1 VTRVL
6 YKARVVLTLS
16 AKESITSRSVRVRPT
31 FRETLKCIVWRKS
44 KPLSM
49 NAKKTVIAVPE
60 RFVNITIVSQFKSN
74 AIAIRPVIPE
84 KYAMTALVL
93 LVADEILTALSIG
106 PVIIANV

>member
-1 VTRVL
+1 
-6 YKARVVLTLS
+6 
-16 AKESITSRSVRVRPT
+16 
-31 FRETLKCIVWRKS
+31 
-44 KPLSM
+44 M

-74 AIAIRPVIPE
+74 VIAIRPVIPE

>member
-1 VTRVL
+1 
-6 YKARVVLTLS
+6 VVLTLS

-74 AIAIRPVIPE
+74 VIAIRPVIPE